1 MRDKRKASHAF
12 CRRKAKQ
19 TLLKQTSFRDG
30 IRPYMMVLPSIAVF
44 LFCYIYPIFYMIYL
58 SLFKWDFISP
68 TKDFVG
74 LKNFITL
81 FS

>member
-44 LFCYIYPIFYMIYL
+44 LFCYIYPIFL
-58 SLFKWDFISP
+58 SLIHIL
-68 TKDFVG
+68 KDHGASAKMASVSRIMRSF
-74 LKNFITL
+74 
-81 FS
+81 